1 LKSPHLTE
9 LSFKPPL
16 GGSLQTRTDN
26 TAADRLF
33 SRFALRRVTNSRRQR
48 GLKDMKP
55 ENRVLVLTKEEIES
69 VLTIED
75 TIEVVEEGFK
85 AFNSGRAVV
94 PFPVALQVPDHNGD
108 IHIKP
113 GYIKG
118 YDTYT
123 VKIASG
129 FYDNPKLNLP
139 TSHGMLLLFDSKTG
153 FPLCFEVDRC
163 YLTDLRTAAAGA
175 VAARALSKKSVSKVA
190 VIGTGTQARLQ
201 IEALSK
207 VRKFDELRVWGRNPE
222 RVKQYVAD
230 MKKILNA
237 KIVAARTAE
246 EAVVGS
252 EIVVTATMTS
262 SPLVKAAWIGKGTHI
277 TAMGSDSPEKQELE
291 TAVLAKA
298 DKIVVDS
305 LKQCAGLGEVHHAL
319 SDGTIAEKDI
329 HAELGEVLLGKKKGR
344 ESDDEIT
351 ICDLTGIAV
360 QDVVTSQL
368 VYERALKKKIG
379 TYVSV

>member
-1 LKSPHLTE
+1 MNA
-9 LSFKPPL
+9 
-16 GGSLQTRTDN
+16 G
-26 TAADRLF
+26 
-33 SRFALRRVTNSRRQR
+33 
-48 GLKDMKP
+48 KDI
-55 ENRVLVLTKEEIES
+55 LVLTKEEIET

-75 TIEVVEEGFK
+75 AIEAVEDGFK
-85 AFNSGRAVV
+85 AYNSGKAVV

-123 VKIASG
+123 IKIASG

-153 FPLCFEVDRC
+153 FPLCFEIDRC

-175 VAARALSKKSVSKVA
+175 VAARALAKKSVSKVA
-190 VIGTGTQARLQ
+190 VIGTGTQARMQ

-207 VRKFDELRVWGRNPE
+207 VRKFDELRVWGRSPE
-222 RVKQYVAD
+222 HVSKYVAD
-230 MKKILNA
+230 MEKILKA
-237 KIVAARTAE
+237 RIVPARIAE

-262 SPLVKAAWIGKGTHI
+262 TPIVKASWIGRGTHI

-291 TAVLAKA
+291 TAVLGKA

-305 LKQCAGLGEVHHAL
+305 LKQCASLGEVHHAL
-319 SDGTIAEKDI
+319 EDGTITEKDV
-329 HAELGEVLLGKKKGR
+329 HAELGEVLLGMKKGR
-344 ESDDEIT
+344 ESDEEIT
-351 ICDLTGIAV
+351 VCDLTGIAV

-368 VYERALKKKIG
+368 VYDRALKKRIG
-379 TYVSV
+379 SRVKV

>member
-1 LKSPHLTE
+1 MK
-9 LSFKPPL
+9 K
-16 GGSLQTRTDN
+16 GS
-26 TAADRLF
+26 
-33 SRFALRRVTNSRRQR
+33 
-48 GLKDMKP
+48 
-55 ENRVLVLTKEEIES
+55 EVLMLTKEEIES
-69 VLTIED
+69 VLTMED
-75 TIEVVEEGFK
+75 AIDAVEDGFK
-85 AFNSGRAVV
+85 AYNSGRAII

-123 VKIASG
+123 IKIASG
-129 FYDNPKLNLP
+129 FYDNPKLGIP

-153 FPLCFEVDRC
+153 FPLCIEVDRC

-175 VAARALSKKSVSKVA
+175 VAARALAKKSIKNVG
-190 VIGTGTQARLQ
+190 VIGTGTQARFQ

-222 RVKQYVAD
+222 NVKKYIAD
-230 MKKILNA
+230 MKSVLKARIVPA
-237 KIVAARTAE
+237 KTAR

-252 EIVVTATMTS
+252 EIVVTTTMSS
-262 SPLVKAAWIGKGTHI
+262 SPIVKAEWVGPGTHI

-291 TAVLAKA
+291 TSVLGKS

-305 LKQCAGLGEVHHAL
+305 LKQCAQLGEVHHAL
-319 SDGTIAEKDI
+319 EDGTITEKDVY
-329 HAELGEVLLGKKKGR
+329 AELGEVLLGRKPGR
-344 ESDDEIT
+344 ESEDEIT

-379 TYVSV
+379 TYVGI

>member
-1 LKSPHLTE
+1 MNA
-9 LSFKPPL
+9 
-16 GGSLQTRTDN
+16 G
-26 TAADRLF
+26 
-33 SRFALRRVTNSRRQR
+33 
-48 GLKDMKP
+48 KDI
-55 ENRVLVLTKEEIES
+55 LVLTKEEIET

-75 TIEVVEEGFK
+75 AIEAVEDGFK
-85 AFNSGRAVV
+85 AYNSGKAVV

-123 VKIASG
+123 IKIASG

-153 FPLCFEVDRC
+153 FPLCFEIDRC

-175 VAARALSKKSVSKVA
+175 VAARALAKKSVSKVA
-190 VIGTGTQARLQ
+190 VIGTGTQARMQ

-207 VRKFDELRVWGRNPE
+207 VRKFDELRVWGRSPE
-222 RVKQYVAD
+222 HVSKYVAD
-230 MKKILNA
+230 MEKILKA
-237 KIVAARTAE
+237 RIVPARIAE

-262 SPLVKAAWIGKGTHI
+262 TPIVKASWIGRGTHI

-291 TAVLAKA
+291 TAVLGKA

-305 LKQCAGLGEVHHAL
+305 LKQCASLGEVHHAL
-319 SDGTIAEKDI
+319 EDGTITEKDV
-329 HAELGEVLLGKKKGR
+329 HAELGEVLLGMKKGR
-344 ESDDEIT
+344 ESDEEIT
-351 ICDLTGIAV
+351 VCDLTGIAV

-368 VYERALKKKIG
+368 VYDRALKKRIG
-379 TYVSV
+379 SRVKA

>member
-1 LKSPHLTE
+1 
-9 LSFKPPL
+9 
-16 GGSLQTRTDN
+16 
-26 TAADRLF
+26 
-33 SRFALRRVTNSRRQR
+33 
-48 GLKDMKP
+48 MKKGA
-55 ENRVLVLTKEEIES
+55 EVLVLTKEEIES

-75 TIEVVEEGFK
+75 AIQVVEEGFK
-85 AFNSGRAVV
+85 AFNSGRAII

-163 YLTDLRTAAAGA
+163 YLTNLRTAAAGA
-175 VAARALSKKSVSKVA
+175 VAARALSKKSISQVA
-190 VIGTGTQARLQ
+190 VIGTGTQARFQ

-207 VRKFDELRVWGRNPE
+207 VRKFDELRVWEPVQSTRAE

-230 MKKILNA
+230 MKKILNV
-237 KIVAARTAE
+237 KIVAAKTAE

-252 EIVVTATMTS
+252 EIVVTTTMS
-262 SPLVKAAWIGKGTHI
+262 STPLVKAAWIGRGTHI

-291 TAVLAKA
+291 TALLGKA

-305 LKQCAGLGEVHHAL
+305 LRQCAQLGEVHHAL
-319 SDGTIAEKDI
+319 EDGTITEKDV
-329 HAELGEVLLGKKKGR
+329 HAELGEVLLGKKTGR

-379 TYVSV
+379 SYVSV

>member
-1 LKSPHLTE
+1 
-9 LSFKPPL
+9 
-16 GGSLQTRTDN
+16 
-26 TAADRLF
+26 
-33 SRFALRRVTNSRRQR
+33 
-48 GLKDMKP
+48 MKP
-55 ENRVLVLTKEEIES
+55 GNRVLVLTKEEIES

-85 AFNSGRAVV
+85 AFNSGRAIV

-175 VAARALSKKSVSKVA
+175 VAARALAKKSVNQVA

-230 MKKILNA
+230 MKKILKA

-305 LKQCAGLGEVHHAL
+305 LKQCAALGEVHHAL

>member
-1 LKSPHLTE
+1 M
-9 LSFKPPL
+9 
-16 GGSLQTRTDN
+16 GTDEV
-26 TAADRLF
+26 AVMRADK
-33 SRFALRRVTNSRRQR
+33 
-48 GLKDMKP
+48 G
-55 ENRVLVLTKEEIES
+55 VLVLTKEEIET
-69 VLTIED
+69 VLTMED
-75 TIEVVEEGFK
+75 TIEAVEDGFK
-85 AFNSGRAVV
+85 AYASGKAVV

-123 VKIASG
+123 IKIASG

-139 TSHGMLLLFDSKTG
+139 TSHGMLLIFDSRTG

-175 VAARALSKKSVSKVA
+175 VAARALAKEEVSKVA
-190 VIGTGTQARLQ
+190 VIGTGTQARMQ

-207 VRKFDELRVWGRNPE
+207 VREFDELRVWGRSPAH
-222 RVKQYVAD
+222 VSKYVAD
-230 MKKILNA
+230 MKRILKA
-237 KIVAARTAE
+237 RIVPARTAE
-246 EAVVGS
+246 DAVVGT

-262 SPLVKAAWIGKGTHI
+262 VPIVKASWISKGTHI

-291 TAVLAKA
+291 TAVLGKA

-305 LKQCAGLGEVHHAL
+305 LKQCVSLGEVHHAL
-319 SDGTIAEKDI
+319 EDGTITEKDV
-329 HAELGEVLLGKKKGR
+329 HAELGDVLLGKKRGR

-351 ICDLTGIAV
+351 VCDLTGTAV

-368 VYERALKKKIG
+368 VYERALKKGIG
-379 TYVSV
+379 SWVKA

>member
-1 LKSPHLTE
+1 MAK
-9 LSFKPPL
+9 KA
-16 GGSLQTRTDN
+16 Q
-26 TAADRLF
+26 
-33 SRFALRRVTNSRRQR
+33 
-48 GLKDMKP
+48 
-55 ENRVLVLTKEEIES
+55 VLVLTKEEIES
-69 VLTIED
+69 VLTIPDAIDAVED
-75 TIEVVEEGFK
+75 GFK
-85 AFNSGRAVV
+85 AYNSGRTVM

-123 VKIASG
+123 IKIASG
-129 FYDNPKLNLP
+129 FNDNPKLGLA

-163 YLTDLRTAAAGA
+163 YLTNIRTAAAGA
-175 VAARALSKKSVSKVA
+175 VAARALSKKSLSQVA
-190 VIGTGTQARLQ
+190 IIGTGTQARLQ

-207 VRKFDELRVWGRNPE
+207 VRKFDELRVWEPVQSNRAE
-222 RVKQYVAD
+222 SVKRYIAD
-230 MKKILNA
+230 MKNILDA
-237 KIVAARTAE
+237 KIMAAKTAE

-252 EIVVTATMTS
+252 DLVVTATMS
-262 SPLVKAAWIGKGTHI
+262 SVPLVKAAWVGPGTHI

-291 TAVLAKA
+291 TALLGKA

-305 LKQCAGLGEVHHAL
+305 LKQCARLGEVHHAVE
-319 SDGTIAEKDI
+319 DGTITEEDV
-329 HAELGEVLLGKKKGR
+329 HAELGEVLLGKKAGR

-368 VYERALKKKIG
+368 VYERAIKKKIG
-379 TYVSV
+379 SYVGV